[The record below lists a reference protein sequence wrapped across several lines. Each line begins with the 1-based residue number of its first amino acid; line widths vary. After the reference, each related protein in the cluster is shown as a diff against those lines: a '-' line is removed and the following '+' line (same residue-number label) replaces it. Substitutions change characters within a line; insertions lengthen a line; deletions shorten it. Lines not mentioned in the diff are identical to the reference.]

1 MSGMRTRHR
10 AASATAATTLI
21 TLMLALAG
29 CGPLA
34 AGVASPTV
42 GPSLLSPGAAGPL
55 IGAWVSEVTRE
66 DLRAGGLTAEGL
78 LDENSGRF
86 TMTFNADGTWRQVQ
100 ESLDG
105 APVSMPVFEGRW
117 EVAGDQLIQDTTF
130 PEQYAGDRVELTWR
144 VEDGQLHLAV
154 PNPPDPILP
163 VVIGAHPWTP
173 ATP

>member
-21 TLMLALAG
+21 ALAFALGG

-34 AGVASPTV
+34 AGVASPTAE
-42 GPSLLSPGAAGPL
+42 GSPRASGAGGPL
-55 IGAWVSEVTRE
+55 VGAWVTEVSKD
-66 DLRAGGLTAEGL
+66 DLRAGGITAEGM

-86 TMTFNADGTWRQVQ
+86 TTTFNADGTWRSVQ

-105 APVSMPVFEGRW
+105 APVSLPVFEGTW
-117 EVAGDQLIQDTTF
+117 EASGDSLIQVTAS
-130 PEQYAGDRVELTWR
+130 PEQYAGERVEFTWR
-144 VEDGQLHLAV
+144 VEDGRLYLDV
-154 PNPPDPILP
+154 VNPPDDILP
-163 VVIGAHPWTP
+163 IVTGAHPWTP

>member
-1 MSGMRTRHR
+1 MIRCPIACRLDGVARSAPRHMRGRPMSGMRTRHR

-66 DLRAGGLTAEGL
+66 DLRAGGLSAEGL
-78 LDENSGRF
+78 LDENS
-86 TMTFNADGTWRQVQ
+86 
-100 ESLDG
+100 
-105 APVSMPVFEGRW
+105 
-117 EVAGDQLIQDTTF
+117 
-130 PEQYAGDRVELTWR
+130 
-144 VEDGQLHLAV
+144 
-154 PNPPDPILP
+154 
-163 VVIGAHPWTP
+163 
-173 ATP
+173 